1 MEDFTYDV
9 SKMFQWETVGKE
21 EYYRKFMRSYLFT
34 HQFSE
39 DVVLSNYDILHI
51 LEYFLEDEEFVF
63 GNENQLFFIVNKTHP
78 KDEIIG
84 FLTWVLNTMSI
95 RIEHIQQLCTCDNK
109 LNLLLTI
116 KQYENTF
123 NGK

>member
-1 MEDFTYDV
+1 MEDFKYDV
-9 SKMFQWETVGKE
+9 SKMFQWGTVGKE
-21 EYYRKFMRSYLFT
+21 EYYRKFMKSYLFT
-34 HQFSE
+34 HQFS
-39 DVVLSNYDILHI
+39 DDILLTNYDILHI
-51 LEYFLEDEEFVF
+51 LEYFLEEDEFVF
-63 GNENQLFFIVNKTHP
+63 GNENQLFFIVNKNHS
-78 KDEIIG
+78 KDEVID

-95 RIEHIQQLCTCDNK
+95 RIEHIQQLCTCGNK